1 MHGDGIGHEIVP
13 ATRQIVDAALSSVH
27 APPVEW
33 VELPLGSTAI
43 DSHGTPIPDE
53 TIDSLGQL
61 QGWILGPHDSASYPE
76 RFRGQLTPGGVIRK
90 SSSCSRTSDR
100 QQRSP
105 VSRRWS
111 PTWIW

>member
-43 DSHGTPIPDE
+43 DTHGTPIPDE
-53 TIDSLGQL
+53 TIDVLGQL

-90 SSSCSRTSDR
+90 KFELFANIR
-100 QQRSP
+100 P
-105 VSRRWS
+105 PPRR
-111 PTWIW
+111 